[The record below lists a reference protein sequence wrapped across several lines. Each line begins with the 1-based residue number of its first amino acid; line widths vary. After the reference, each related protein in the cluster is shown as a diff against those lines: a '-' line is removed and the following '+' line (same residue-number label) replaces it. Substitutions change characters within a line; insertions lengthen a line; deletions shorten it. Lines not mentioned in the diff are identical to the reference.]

1 MLNFDLYLPT
11 KLIFG
16 IGTLERIGVEAKSIG
31 KKAIIVTGKKSSLK
45 NGVLERVI
53 ELLDRENIETVIFNR
68 IESNPR
74 NDVVDEGGKI
84 ARAEKCDFVIGLG
97 GGSAMDSAKGIA
109 VVAKEE
115 GEIWDY
121 IPDGIKIPRR
131 ITSALPIIEI
141 PTLSASGSE
150 ANGGAV
156 ITNPRT
162 KEKIFFRS
170 YHLFP
175 KISIIDPSFTI
186 TVPPDKTGEGGIDIM
201 CHVLDPYLTNIEP
214 NTPLQ
219 ERLQES
225 VILTVMEN
233 LPIAVE
239 DGKNIEARTNLAL
252 CSVFAVS
259 GFPNFGENAGFPMH
273 AIEHPI
279 SALYDIPH
287 GRGLSALIPPF
298 LELIMEINPSRLC
311 LLGERIF
318 KIQESS
324 KKRLAKETIRR
335 MVEWLEKI
343 GMLTRLRDLGVKKES
358 FERIADDA
366 VRISGMGKN
375 YLANFPQL
383 NREGIIK
390 ILEKA
395 Y

>member
-16 IGTLERIGVEAKSIG
+16 IGTLERIGVEAKSVG
-31 KKAIIVTGKKSSLK
+31 KKALIVTGKRSSQK
-45 NGVLERVI
+45 NGALERVI
-53 ELLDRENIETVIFNR
+53 QLLSRENIESVIFNK
-68 IESNPR
+68 IKSNPR
-74 NDVVDEGGKI
+74 NDVIDEGGKI
-84 ARAEKCDFVIGLG
+84 ARTEKCDFVIGLG

-109 VVAKEE
+109 VVAKEG

-121 IPDGIKIPRR
+121 VPDGIRIPKR
-131 ITSALPIIEI
+131 ITSALPVIEI

-156 ITNPRT
+156 ITNPKT

-175 KISIIDPSFTI
+175 KISIIDPSLTT

-219 ERLQES
+219 EKLQES

-233 LPIAVE
+233 LPIAME
-239 DGKNIEARTNLAL
+239 DGKNIEARTNLAW
-252 CSVFAVS
+252 CAVFAVS

-273 AIEHPI
+273 AMEHPI

-298 LELIMEINPSRLC
+298 LEFVMELNPSRFY

-318 KIQESS
+318 QIQESN
-324 KKRLAKETIRR
+324 KKKLAKDIIRKV
-335 MVEWLEKI
+335 VEWLEKI
-343 GMLTRLRDLGVKKES
+343 GMFTKLKDLEVKKES
-358 FERIADDA
+358 FEKIAEDA
-366 VRISGMGKN
+366 IRISGMGKN
-375 YLANFPQL
+375 YLSNFPQL
-383 NREGIIK
+383 NKEGIIK
-390 ILEKA
+390 ILGKA

>member
-16 IGTLERIGVEAKSIG
+16 IGTLERLGVETKGLG
-31 KKAIIVTGKKSSLK
+31 KKALIVTGKISSQK
-45 NGVLERVI
+45 NGMLERVI
-53 ELLDRENIETVIFNR
+53 KLLDKENIEGVIFNK

-84 ARAEKCDFVIGLG
+84 ARAEECDFVIGLG

-109 VVAKEE
+109 VVAKEG

-121 IPDGIKIPRR
+121 VPDGIKIPKR
-131 ITSALPIIEI
+131 ITSALPIVEV

-156 ITNPRT
+156 ITNLKT

-175 KISIIDPSFTI
+175 KISIIDPSLTI
-186 TVPPDKTGEGGIDIM
+186 TVPPEKTGEGGIDII

-225 VILTVMEN
+225 LILTVMEN
-233 LPIAVE
+233 LPIAIK
-239 DGKNIEARTNLAL
+239 DGKNLDARTNLAW
-252 CSVFAVS
+252 CAVFAVS

-287 GRGLSALIPPF
+287 GRGLAALIPSF
-298 LELIMEINPSRLC
+298 LETVLEINPSRLC
-311 LLGERIF
+311 LIGEKIF
-318 KIQESS
+318 KIYETNT
-324 KKRLAKETIRR
+324 KKLAKKTLRR
-335 MVEWLEKI
+335 MIEWLEGI
-343 GMLTRLRDLGVKKES
+343 GMFTRLKDLGVKKDS
-358 FERIADDA
+358 FERIAEDSI
-366 VRISGMGKN
+366 RISGMGKN
-375 YLANFPQL
+375 YLSNFPEL
-383 NREGIIK
+383 NKEGIIK
-390 ILEKA
+390 ILNRA

>member
-16 IGTLERIGVEAKSIG
+16 IGTLERLGVEAKSLG
-31 KKAIIVTGKKSSLK
+31 KKALIVSGKKSCQK
-45 NGVLERVI
+45 NGMLERVVK
-53 ELLDRENIETVIFNR
+53 LLAKDNIESVIFNR

-84 ARAEKCDFVIGLG
+84 ARAERCDFVIGLG

-109 VVAKEE
+109 VVAKEG

-121 IPDGIKIPRR
+121 VPDGMKIPKR
-131 ITSALPIIEI
+131 ITSALPIVEI

-175 KISIIDPSFTI
+175 RFSIIDPSLTV
-186 TVPPDKTGEGGIDIM
+186 TVPADKTGEGGIDII

-225 VILTVMEN
+225 LIITVMEN
-233 LPIAVE
+233 LPIAME
-239 DGKNIEARTNLAL
+239 DGKNLDARTNLAW
-252 CSVFAVS
+252 CAAFAVS

-287 GRGLSALIPPF
+287 GRGLAALIPSF
-298 LELIMEINPSRLC
+298 LETVLEINPSRLC

-318 KIQESS
+318 KIYETDR
-324 KKRLAKETIRR
+324 KKLAKKTVRR
-335 MVEWLEKI
+335 MIEWLDKI
-343 GMLTRLRDLGVKKES
+343 RMFTRLKDLGVKKES
-358 FERIADDA
+358 FERIAEDSI
-366 VRISGMGKN
+366 RISGMGKN
-375 YLANFPQL
+375 YLSSFPQL
-383 NREGIIK
+383 NKEGVIK
-390 ILEKA
+390 ILNRA

>member
-16 IGTLERIGVEAKSIG
+16 VGTIERTGVEAKG
-31 KKAIIVTGKKSSLK
+31 LGNKALIVTGKNSSLK
-45 NGVLERVI
+45 NGILERIVQ
-53 ELLDRENIETVIFNR
+53 LLTKENIESVIFNK

-74 NDVVDEGGKI
+74 NTVIDEGGKI

-109 VVAKEE
+109 VVAKEN
-115 GEIWDY
+115 GEIWDFV
-121 IPDGIKIPRR
+121 PDGRKIPKR

-156 ITNPRT
+156 ITNPKT

-175 KISIIDPSFTI
+175 KISIIDPSLTI

-233 LPIAVE
+233 LPMAME
-239 DGKNIEARTNLAL
+239 DGKNIEARTNLAWCAVL
-252 CSVFAVS
+252 AVS

-287 GRGLSALIPPF
+287 GRGLSALIPSF
-298 LELIMEINPSRLC
+298 METIIKINPSRLSKF
-311 LLGERIF
+311 GERIF
-318 KIQESS
+318 KIQGKSE
-324 KKRLAKETIRR
+324 RNVAKEALKK
-335 MVEWLEKI
+335 MVKWLESI
-343 GMLTRLRDLGVKKES
+343 GMYTRLKDLDIKKDS

-366 VRISGMGKN
+366 IRISGMGKN
-375 YLANFPQL
+375 YLAGFPEI
-383 NREGIIK
+383 NKEEIIK
-390 ILEKA
+390 ILNRA

>member
-1 MLNFDLYLPT
+1 MLSFDLYLPT

-16 IGTLERIGVEAKSIG
+16 IGTLERLGAEAKGLG
-31 KKAIIVTGKKSSLK
+31 KKAIIVSGKRRCQE
-45 NGVLERVI
+45 NGLLERVI
-53 ELLDRENIETVIFNR
+53 KLLDKENIESVVFNR

-109 VVAKEE
+109 VVAKEG

-121 IPDGIKIPRR
+121 VPDGIKIPKK
-131 ITSALPIIEI
+131 ITSALPIVEV

-156 ITNPRT
+156 ITNPKT

-175 KISIIDPSFTI
+175 RISIIDPSLTV
-186 TVPPDKTGEGGIDIM
+186 TVPADKTGEGGIDII
-201 CHVLDPYLTNIEP
+201 CHVLDPYLTNVES

-225 VILTVMEN
+225 LILTVMEN
-233 LPIAVE
+233 LPIAIE
-239 DGKNIEARTNLAL
+239 NGKNLDARSNLAW
-252 CSVFAVS
+252 CAVFAVS

-287 GRGLSALIPPF
+287 GRGLAALIPSF
-298 LELIMEINPSRLC
+298 LETVLEINPSRLY
-311 LLGERIF
+311 LMGERIF
-318 KIQESS
+318 KLYETER
-324 KKRLAKETIRR
+324 KKLAKETIRR
-335 MVEWLEKI
+335 MIEWLERI
-343 GMLTRLRDLGVKKES
+343 GMFTRLKDLGVKKKS
-358 FERIADDA
+358 FERIAEDSI
-366 VRISGMGKN
+366 RISGMGKN
-375 YLANFPQL
+375 YLYSFPQL
-383 NREGIIK
+383 NKEGIIK
-390 ILEKA
+390 ILEIA